1 MNLAVKFLHSLSRIL
16 SAIGLYGE
24 DHPARRQA
32 LDEIK
37 ESLDQLQDENDNPA
51 FTFFNGEVVYA
62 NQPLQEMHGWV
73 LSGRLAGSGIER
85 IEFSEGVNHEEIDK
99 FMVELSEY
107 ISGNRDLNKNEPGEY
122 HHIRFGSASLLD
134 RASPTYTLFHLYE
147 QAEAADGLFEEADR
161 KGRISA
167 GLSRSVLDSI
177 WGAMHKEDGLVIPI
191 VPVTEGNELASVR
204 SMNTSVLGI
213 ALGEHMKLKEHEIR
227 MIGEAALLHDIGKV
241 SIPEDILNKPGK
253 LTDNEWEVVKRH
265 PVEGSRILMRSGER
279 FDMAAVAAYEHHL
292 TLDGEGYPGMV
303 FKRTPHRI
311 SQVVRLCDVYDA
323 MRTDRPYEP
332 PQPLGRI
339 MEVMNQGIG
348 TKFSPD
354 LVAGFIA
361 MLREW
366 DSKFV
371 VADTEAA

>member
-1 MNLAVKFLHSLSRIL
+1 MNAAVKFLHALSRIL

-24 DHPARRQA
+24 EHAARQQA

-37 ESLDQLQDENDNPA
+37 ESLDKLQEENENPA
-51 FTFFNGEVVYA
+51 FTFFTDEVVYA
-62 NQPLQEMHGWV
+62 DQPLHEMRGWA
-73 LSGRLAGSGIER
+73 LSGRLESSGIER
-85 IEFSEGVNHEEIDK
+85 IEFSEGVTREEMGE

-107 ISGNRDLNKNEPGEY
+107 VSGKHDLNKREPGEF
-122 HHIRFGSASLLD
+122 HHIRFGPASLLD
-134 RASPTYTLFHLYE
+134 RASQTYTLFHLFE
-147 QAEAADGLFEEADR
+147 QADAADGLFEEADR
-161 KGRISA
+161 NGQIPA

-177 WGAMHKEDGLVIPI
+177 WGAMHTDDGLVIPI

-213 ALGEHMKLKEHEIR
+213 ALGEHMKLKEQEIR
-227 MIGEAALLHDIGKV
+227 MIGEASLLHDIGKV

-253 LTDNEWEVVKRH
+253 LTDTEWEVVKRH
-265 PVEGSRILMRSGER
+265 PVEGARILMRSGER

-292 TLDGEGYPGMV
+292 ALDGEGYPEMIY
-303 FKRTPHRI
+303 KRTPHRV

-323 MRTDRPYEP
+323 MRTERPYEP
-332 PQPLGRI
+332 PQSLDRI
-339 MEVMNQGIG
+339 MEVMKQGIG

-354 LVAGFIA
+354 LVAGFTA

-371 VADTEAA
+371 EADTEAA